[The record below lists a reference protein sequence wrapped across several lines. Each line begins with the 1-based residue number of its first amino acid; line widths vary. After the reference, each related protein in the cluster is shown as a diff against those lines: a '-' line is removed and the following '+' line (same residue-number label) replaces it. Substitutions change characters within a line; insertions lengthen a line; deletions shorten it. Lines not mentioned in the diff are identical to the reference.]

1 MKLIVV
7 TPTLGDSPWLRDTI
21 ESVAGHPALHVLA
34 SPGSRVAEIQ
44 AHYPAL
50 RVVPDTGEGMYGAI
64 NAALAAVPD
73 WDAFTYINDD
83 DLLLPDFALVR
94 QAIERRGGPAVAYG
108 GVRLIDAHGHR
119 LGAIPI
125 SPRAEGNRALYEQRI
140 EPVYQHGTVVSRAI
154 YDKIGGFDASF
165 RFCGD
170 SEFLARACLA
180 GVPFVCATR
189 REVAA
194 FRLRPG
200 QLTKARAAM
209 IAERDR
215 VDEKLGLRRNRL
227 TLAHRWAKAGFRLA
241 NSAIYTERIARHGF
255 VSFDDLLERLG
266 RDRR

>member
-7 TPTLGDSPWLRDTI
+7 TPTLGDSPWLRETI
-21 ESVAGHPALHVLA
+21 ESVAAHPALHVLA
-34 SPGSRVAEIQ
+34 SPGSRMTEIQ
-44 AHYPAL
+44 ARYPAL
-50 RVVPDTGEGMYGAI
+50 RVVSDTGDGMYGAI

-94 QAIERRGGPAVAYG
+94 QTIERRGGPAIAYG
-108 GVRLIDAHGHR
+108 GVRLIDAHGRR

-125 SPRAEGNRALYEQRI
+125 SSNPEGNRALYEQRI

-200 QLTKARAAM
+200 QLTKSRAAM
-209 IAERDR
+209 VAERHR
-215 VDEKLGLRRNRL
+215 VDEKLNLRTGRIG
-227 TLAHRWAKAGFRLA
+227 LAHRLARWRFRLA
-241 NSAIYTERIARHGF
+241 NALIYVERISRHGF
-255 VSFDDLLERLG
+255 ISFDELLQRAG
-266 RDRR
+266 RDGP